1 MLEIYRSNSIS
12 QRNLTT
18 VRWDQSRYFVLEFS
32 VRGGIPDATIAWSW
46 STLGMGAPTPSDVML
61 DQNGNLHVQV
71 EPAPSEQDAVYD
83 IQVRARDSATT
94 YADWTHRII
103 VQKEGFLTTPSYFPE
118 VIVGGPVSDSGL
130 EYTLPLPGFG
140 KTLTSYDFSASP
152 DSELPLQIK
161 NGTTVAVTLPASELV
176 QRTYSLA
183 VSASGQVVTY
193 DADDNEIYQTMDDV
207 IEFDL
212 IIPAVEF
219 IERQNAYIPD
229 PRRLKARS
237 WSLVTSAIDMNL
249 PSGLVAQSET
259 ERLDAG
265 SSLLQGH
272 AYWIFNTSTQDQPW
286 LVLQ

>member
-1 MLEIYRSNSIS
+1 MFTLVLVVWHPVDLASLFPSELCPLPHILIAGHHDAALANPNP
-12 QRNLTT
+12 NL
-18 VRWDQSRYFVLEFS
+18 L
-32 VRGGIPDATIAWSW
+32 
-46 STLGMGAPTPSDVML
+46 
-61 DQNGNLHVQV
+61 VQV

-83 IQVRARDSATT
+83 IEVRARDSATT
-94 YADWTHRII
+94 YADWTHKII
-103 VQKEGFLTTPSYFPE
+103 VQKEGFLATPSYFPGIE
-118 VIVGGPVSDSGL
+118 APAVSDLGL
-130 EYTLPLPGFG
+130 EYTLPLPGLG
-140 KTLTSYDFSASP
+140 KPLTSYDFSASP

-237 WSLVTSAIDMNL
+237 WSLVSSAIDMNL

-286 LVLQ
+286 LVPQ